1 MIKKDEVWIQKGY
14 TIFALFGDKGLS
26 IEQMAKEVGISKSS
40 FYHRFG
46 DLEVFIERLLLY
58 HVDRSNIIAEKER
71 NAKRIN
77 PDLINILVDH
87 KIDLLFNRQLRV
99 NSCRSRYKE
108 TLLESTRVIGNDF
121 IKLWLLDTKID
132 FSLYQAEGFFE
143 LAIENFF
150 MQINIENLNAE
161 WLVAYFE
168 QLNRISRSL

>member
-1 MIKKDEVWIQKGY
+1 MIGKEDVWIQKGY
-14 TIFALFGDKGLS
+14 TTFALFGDKELN

-46 DLEVFIERLLLY
+46 DLEGFIERLLLF
-58 HVDRSNIIAEKER
+58 HLDRSSIIAKKER

-87 KIDLLFNRQLRV
+87 RIDLLFNRQLRV
-99 NSCRSRYKE
+99 HSCRPRFNE
-108 TLLESTRVIGNDF
+108 TLLESTRIIGNDF
-121 IKLWLLDTKID
+121 IKLWLLDTKVD

-150 MQINIENLNAE
+150 MQISMENLHPE
-161 WLVAYFE
+161 WLAAYFE
-168 QLNRISRSL
+168 HLHKISRSL